1 SEDDALQGTL
11 ASMSDL
17 LQVLADD
24 ERLAPV
30 LQAASV
36 AASPDADPEGAG
48 CADRTIRVL
57 KALVDDEYD
66 RYHVM
71 DVALPNL
78 VRPLT
83 DEDGQVIGA
92 SPLEIIMDAVAD
104 VHRIDAS
111 SDAPNQAEDYEA
123 IMGTVRDFLVDDT
136 RGFEQFYTII
146 RKRPRP

>member
-1 SEDDALQGTL
+1 
-11 ASMSDL
+11 MSDI

-36 AASPDADPEGAG
+36 AASPNADPDGAG
-48 CADRTIRVL
+48 CADTTLRVL

-92 SPLEIIMDAVAD
+92 SPLEIIMDAIAD

-111 SDAPNQAEDYEA
+111 SDAPADEADVQA
-123 IMGTVRDFLVDDT
+123 IMGTVRDFLIDDT

-146 RKRPRP
+146 RKRPQP